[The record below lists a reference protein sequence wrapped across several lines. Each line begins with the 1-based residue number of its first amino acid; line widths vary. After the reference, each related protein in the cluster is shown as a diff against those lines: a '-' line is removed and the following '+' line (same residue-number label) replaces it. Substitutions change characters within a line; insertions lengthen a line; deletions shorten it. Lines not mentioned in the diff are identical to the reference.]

1 MMQSEI
7 TGQMVIP
14 AARFSLRPIR
24 VSDVGLIEMF
34 ASDKRVAE
42 MTDHIP
48 HPYPPGAAEGFIERV
63 LAADTQEQ
71 VWAIDGGSEGLGELL
86 GVMSLKHIVED
97 QSEIG
102 YWIAPQMWNTGLAS
116 EALAALVGANP
127 MGDTS
132 MVASI
137 FQDNPASARVVTHA
151 GFQLIGESEVFS
163 VARNGM
169 VNTWDYVLRLKE

>member
-14 AARFSLRPIR
+14 AERFSLRPIR
-24 VSDVGLIEMF
+24 VSDVGLITMF

-48 HPYPPGAAEGFIERV
+48 HPYPPGAAESFIERV
-63 LAADTQEQ
+63 LAADTEEQ

-86 GVMSLKHIVED
+86 GVMSLKHIIED
-97 QSEIG
+97 QSEVG

-116 EALAALVGANP
+116 EALTALVGANP
-127 MGDTS
+127 MDDTS

-137 FQDNPASARVVTHA
+137 FQDNPASARVVTYA